1 MEANQKVID
10 ILNRLLREEL
20 TAINQYMVHAEM
32 FEDWGYSKM
41 GEAEEHAAIEEM
53 KHAEKL
59 IGRILYLGGRPMVSE
74 MDEIRIGKTVTEMLE
89 NDFKLESHAV
99 QLYNDAI
106 KEVVAQG
113 DNGTKELLDA
123 ILKDEE
129 GHIDLFTEQ
138 MDQIEQMG
146 LQRYLTTIK

>member
-1 MEANQKVID
+1 MEPNKVVID
-10 ILNRLLREEL
+10 ILNRLLKEEL

-32 FEDWGYSKM
+32 FEDWGYAKM

-59 IGRILYLGGRPMVSE
+59 IGRILYLGGIPLVSD
-74 MDEIRIGKTVTEMLE
+74 MDEIRIGKTVPEMLE
-89 NDFKLESHAV
+89 NDFQLESHAV
-99 QLYNDAI
+99 KLYNDAI
-106 KEVVAQG
+106 KAVVAEG
-113 DNGTKELLDA
+113 DNGTKDLLDQ

-129 GHIDLFTEQ
+129 GHIDLFMEQ
-138 MDQIEQMG
+138 KDKIEQMG